1 MKKTIWLISII
12 ALLLTMLILAD
23 TYGLF
28 ETNASADSELTIGKW
43 KIKVND
49 VDISL
54 VQSITLNDFTY
65 SASQHTAD
73 GYFAPGRSAQ
83 FEIEIDASECE
94 VSVEYDFVIDDS
106 QIEDYPNIYFTIE
119 DVDTGNTI
127 VSSSYS
133 GTILLSDVSRVKTL
147 RVNLNWV
154 NNPLYDESDTSTIGK
169 TLSFIIDADF
179 KQYLGS
185 S

>member
-1 MKKTIWLISII
+1 MKKKIWIVSIF
-12 ALLLTMLILAD
+12 ALLLTLLVFTDA
-23 TYGLF
+23 YGLF
-28 ETNASADSELTIGKW
+28 ETNAAADSELSIGKW

-54 VQSITLNDFTY
+54 AETITLDDFTY
-65 SASQHTAD
+65 SVSQHTAD

-94 VSVEYDFVIDDS
+94 VSAEYTLEIDDS
-106 QIEDYPNIYFTIE
+106 AIEDYPNIYFSIE

-127 VSSSYS
+127 VSSSIS
-133 GTILLSDVSRVKTL
+133 GTVLLSDVNRVKTL
-147 RVNLNWV
+147 RVYLNWV
-154 NNPLYDESDTSTIGK
+154 NDPAYDESDTSTIGK

-179 KQYLGS
+179 KQYLGTS
-185 S
+185 

>member
-1 MKKTIWLISII
+1 MKKIIWIVSIF
-12 ALLLTMLILAD
+12 ALLVTILIITD

-28 ETNASADSELTIGKW
+28 ETNASSNSELSIGKW

-54 VQSITLNDFTY
+54 VESITLSDFTY

-94 VSVEYDFVIDDS
+94 VSAEYTLDIDDS
-106 QIEDYPNIYFTIE
+106 QIEEYPNIYFSIE
-119 DVDTGNTI
+119 DVDTGNVI
-127 VSSSYS
+127 VSNTYS
-133 GTILLSDVSRVKTL
+133 GTILLSDVDRVKTL
-147 RVNLNWV
+147 RINLNWV
-154 NNPLYDESDTSTIGK
+154 NNSLYDESDTSTIGK

-179 KQYLGS
+179 KQYLGA
-185 S
+185 